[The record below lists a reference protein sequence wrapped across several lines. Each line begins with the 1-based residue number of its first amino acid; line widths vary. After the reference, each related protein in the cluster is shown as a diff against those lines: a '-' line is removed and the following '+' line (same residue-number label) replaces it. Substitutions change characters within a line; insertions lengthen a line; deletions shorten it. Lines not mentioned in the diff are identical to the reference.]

1 MQCLWFPF
9 MREKD
14 IVFFYINPE
23 NAVLLYLHAERKAKG
38 PGATH

>member
-14 IVFFYINPE
+14 IVVFYINPE
-23 NAVLLYLHAERKAKG
+23 NVVLLYLPAERC
-38 PGATH
+38 